1 MAIILFDAVFLAFSC
16 LSLAT
21 VLIFLKSGSPLY
33 EIKNQLTAVFL
44 LHALYSLLLTL
55 QWTHIIGLSLEKLE
69 DLTSVLIPI
78 SWLFLFYTYK
88 HTMDKIQI
96 QKSEER
102 LSLSLR
108 SAKCGIWDWHLR
120 TGDVFFDPNYFRIAG
135 YDPNEFPGS
144 YESWRT
150 RVHPDDINA
159 TEARLNGYLA
169 KQLNEYVSEFRF
181 KTKVG
186 EWMWIQGRGQ
196 FSEYDKIGEPVRFTG
211 IHIDIT
217 DYKKMAEQLKQA
229 QKMEAIGTLAGGIAH
244 DFNNILSG
252 ILGYS
257 QLAQESLD
265 NSEKAHDYI
274 EQILKGAQR
283 AADLTKQI
291 LTFSRQSDDEKQPFP
306 IYLEVQDALK
316 LLRSSIPSTIEI
328 KSKLNSKKLVLA
340 DPIEIHQVIMN
351 LCTNAYHAMRETG
364 GCLTVSLTDVECSG
378 SKWFKGKKVTAG
390 EYIDLEVSDTGS
402 GMDKKTLE
410 RVFDPYFT
418 TKEKGDG
425 TGLGLAL
432 ADAIVEKNDGFY
444 EVNSEPGK
452 GTTFHLYFPI
462 VTGSKEK
469 MNQTIDKDSQLSGNE
484 KIMVV
489 DDEDAITAIYKT
501 LLENF
506 GYQVKTFGNAV
517 DALATFKTDPD
528 QFDLIITDMTMPGF
542 TGDKFALEIF
552 KIKPDFPVILCSGFS
567 DNISPAA
574 ALKLGIRY
582 FIQKP
587 ILNEDLMII
596 IRKIFEEDNE
606 NAMTEKG
613 RPDRAG
619 NA

>member
-16 LSLAT
+16 LSLST
-21 VLIFLKSGSPLY
+21 ILIFLKSDSPFH
-33 EIKNQLTAVFL
+33 EIKNQLTAVFF
-44 LHALYSLLLTL
+44 LHAFYSLLLTL
-55 QWTHIIGLSLEKLE
+55 QWTHIIGLSLEKIE

-88 HTMDKIQI
+88 HTIDKLQL

-102 LSLSLR
+102 LSLSLKG
-108 SAKCGIWDWHLR
+108 AKCGLWDWHLK
-120 TGDVFFDPNYFRIAG
+120 TGEVFFDPNYFRIAG
-135 YDPNEFPGS
+135 YDPNEFPSS

-159 TEARLNGYLA
+159 TEAKLNGYLA
-169 KQLNEYVSEFRF
+169 EQLNEYVAEFRF

-217 DYKKMAEQLKQA
+217 DYKKMAEQLKQS

-257 QLAQESLD
+257 QLAHENLN

-274 EQILKGAQR
+274 EQIIKGAQR

-316 LLRSSIPSTIEI
+316 LLRSSMPSTIEI

-378 SKWFKGKKVTAG
+378 STFFKGKKVAAG
-390 EYIDLEVSDTGS
+390 AYIDLEVSDTGS

-410 RVFDPYFT
+410 RVFEPYFT

-432 ADAIVEKNDGFY
+432 ADAIVEKHDGFY
-444 EVNSEPGK
+444 DVKSEPAK

-462 VTGSKEK
+462 VKGCEEKINHKIHKEP
-469 MNQTIDKDSQLSGNE
+469 QLPGNE

-489 DDEDAITAIYKT
+489 DDEDAITEIYKT

-506 GYQVKTFGNAV
+506 GYQVNTFDNAV
-517 DALATFKTDPD
+517 DALETFKTDPD
-528 QFDLIITDMTMPGF
+528 QFDLIITDMTMPGL

-552 KIKPDFPVILCSGFS
+552 KIKPDFPIILCSGFS
-567 DNISPAA
+567 DNISPGKV
-574 ALKLGIRY
+574 LQLGIRY

-587 ILNEDLMII
+587 VLNQDLMII

-606 NAMTEKG
+606 NKMAEKRRSG
-613 RPDRAG
+613 REG
-619 NA
+619 IT